1 MKNKLFKSVALGSL
15 TVMLFSNALPIKSA
29 LASSSSN
36 TNVSR
41 PKKDTKTTEQVHI
54 TPDNFTKYFSLNGN
68 IHGNPGY
75 IPKYEEDQG
84 IVTLTEDRAY
94 LQGYVTL
101 KKYIDFSQDFT
112 LIGSIN
118 IGNKSQLMGADGIGF
133 GFRPNNSTDVGK
145 PGGALGF
152 GGLDQAFGWK
162 ADTWWN
168 NGVLAS
174 DGPFEADPA
183 EFKGHSDN
191 MNDGQGG
198 GVAFGSFVYTNTQKY
213 AISYDQPDS
222 PAQQIAEPKDN
233 QFLPFTLTYTGKSK
247 TLTVNYNGQNW
258 SKDVSSWIGDNLNE
272 TFFITASTGF
282 YTNLQQVKI
291 DDLSYTSKDSQANLT
306 GDDVTIHVGDSIP
319 KIEQFNPKATD
330 KDGNP
335 VDIANISVD
344 TSKVDNKTAGDY
356 DAILSSPDDQ
366 QKTVQVHVLD
376 NTKINAHDTTI
387 TQGDTWS
394 PADSFDSAT
403 DDHGQNIPLNDITV
417 SGADKV
423 DINTPGAYQVTY
435 TTKDGT
441 HKTIT
446 VTVTAKPVTPPTN
459 DEKGTINAHD
469 SEIDKGAKFDAQDN
483 FDSAT
488 NANGAK
494 VDWDQ
499 IKVTG
504 ADQVDTNKPGDYQ
517 VTYSFTDSNGHLISK
532 TVTVTVNDSDD
543 VNNGD
548 GNATQPNGGKPFK
561 VYAKTSINEYSSD
574 TFTAKGKKKHYAAK
588 NRVYAPIFT
597 VKKVVTNKNGRDRYL
612 LDNGRYITANTA
624 NVNYLYWQGDSYK
637 QLYVIHP
644 TGTYE
649 YKSATFAKK
658 NRVKL
663 HHQGEVLK
671 VKKVIHHG
679 LTTRYQLTN
688 GNYVSG
694 NKQWTSPNKWSF
706 PKRVKAV
713 GAINVYKTANL
724 TGKVKHY
731 KAKSHQVFTVKG
743 FDYSHGFENRGYT
756 KRYKVS
762 GGYISAN
769 PKIVKEV
776 K

>member
-1 MKNKLFKSVALGSL
+1 M
-15 TVMLFSNALPIKSA
+15 
-29 LASSSSN
+29 
-36 TNVSR
+36 
-41 PKKDTKTTEQVHI
+41 
-54 TPDNFTKYFSLNGN
+54 
-68 IHGNPGY
+68 
-75 IPKYEEDQG
+75 
-84 IVTLTEDRAY
+84 
-94 LQGYVTL
+94 
-101 KKYIDFSQDFT
+101 
-112 LIGSIN
+112 N
-118 IGNKSQLMGADGIGF
+118 IGDKSQIYGADGIGV
-133 GFRPNNSTDVGK
+133 GFHPGDLTAVGSN
-145 PGGALGF
+145 GGALGF
-152 GGLDQAFGWK
+152 GGLSQTFGWK

-168 NGVLAS
+168 GKYDSKIGGNA
-174 DGPFEADPA
+174 PDPD
-183 EFKGHSDN
+183 EFKGSSTDSS
-191 MNDGQGG
+191 GG
-198 GVAFGSFVYTNTQKY
+198 HGSAFGSFVYTDADKT
-213 AISYDQPDS
+213 AISYDESDA

-233 QFLPFTLTYTGKSK
+233 QFLPFTLSYTGATK
-247 TLTVNYNGQNW
+247 TLTISYGGKTWTKNVTDWMGQ
-258 SKDVSSWIGDNLNE
+258 NLNE
-272 TFFITASTGF
+272 AFFIAASTGG
-282 YTNLQQVKI
+282 YKNLQQIQV
-291 DDLSYTSKDSQANLT
+291 DNFSYTSKDNQANID
-306 GDDVTIHVGDSIP
+306 GQDVTIHVGDPVPSND
-319 KIEQFNPKATD
+319 QFQAKATD

-335 VDIANISVD
+335 INVTID
-344 TSKVDNKTAGDY
+344 TSKVDPNIPGDY
-356 DAILSSPDDQ
+356 DVLITATDGQ
-366 QKTVQVHVLD
+366 TKTVQVHVLD

-403 DDHGQNIPLNDITV
+403 DDHGQNIPFTDITV

-423 DINTPGAYQVTY
+423 DINTSGTYQVTY

-441 HKTIT
+441 SKTIT

-469 SEIDKGAKFDAQDN
+469 SEIDKGTKFDAQDN

-488 NANGAK
+488 NANGNQ
-494 VDWDQ
+494 VDWNQ

-504 ADQVDTNKPGDYQ
+504 ADKVDTNKPGDYQ

-543 VNNGD
+543 VNNGGD
-548 GNATQPNGGKPFK
+548 GDGHATQPNGGKPFK

-574 TFTAKGKKKHYAAK
+574 TFTEKGKKKHYVAK

-624 NVNYLYWQGDSYK
+624 NINYLYWQSDSYK

-644 TGTYE
+644 QGTYE

-713 GAINVYKTANL
+713 GAINVYKTPNL

-743 FDYSHGFENRGYT
+743 LDYSHGFENRGYS
-756 KRYKVS
+756 KRYKVGS
-762 GGYISAN
+762 GYISAN